1 MIYITF
7 LSAILL
13 SGVSAYYSII
23 GLTTIFMGAFWPI
36 VLMGIALEFAKLVAA
51 SWLYQNWGRASVLL
65 RIYLTSAV
73 LILVLITSMGIFGF
87 LAKSHIDATM
97 DNKTNA
103 TELETLNAEEKIIT
117 TRLNYLLARA
127 QALSRSDDKEI
138 ASNRIEREIKD
149 TQKQLSKLNQVK
161 SSLLKNENELI
172 AHIGPVFYL
181 AELFYN
187 DPQNSVDK
195 SVRLVIVAI
204 MFVFDPLAVLLFI
217 AGNMLATDKRRR
229 THPEEFIIPPPP
241 PPKPK
246 PVKIVET
253 PKAPI
258 DPPIDPPIASP
269 TVTPTDPQINRPVS
283 TPVASKPAESPV
295 SKETISADRI
305 APPAVKAP
313 ASTTVTVPPLPVN
326 SKPVTKPVI
335 SEAALAKMSY
345 QMSTKLMTENDV
357 VAAFKLF
364 YDRAPTAQED
374 LNIYKG
380 KSSKE
385 ILAIFYTAPEFL
397 ARPGVATLVLG
408 AAKKMQDLKN
418 KS

>member
-1 MIYITF
+1 MMYVTF

-13 SGVSAYYSII
+13 SAVSAYYSII

-36 VLMGIALEFAKLVAA
+36 VLMGVALEFAKLVAA
-51 SWLYQNWGRASVLL
+51 SWLYQNWRRASVLL

-87 LAKSHIDATM
+87 LAKSHIDSTM
-97 DNKTNA
+97 DNKSNA

-117 TRLNYLLARA
+117 SRLNYLLARA
-127 QALSRSDDKEI
+127 QTLSRSDDKEI

-195 SVRLVIVAI
+195 SVRLVIIAI

-229 THPEEFIIPPPP
+229 THPEEFIDPPPP
-241 PPKPK
+241 TPKPK

-253 PKAPI
+253 PNVSI
-258 DPPIDPPIASP
+258 TPPIDR
-269 TVTPTDPQINRPVS
+269 QINQPMS
-283 TPVASKPAESPV
+283 AATSAESQPAESLV
-295 SKETISADRI
+295 SKVDAATAGNTTIVKTPAA
-305 APPAVKAP
+305 APTTNAAPSPINPKA
-313 ASTTVTVPPLPVN
+313 T
-326 SKPVTKPVI
+326 TKPNI
-335 SEAALAKMSY
+335 TEEALAAMSL
-345 QMSTKLMTENDV
+345 QMSTKVMTDNDIA
-357 VAAFKLF
+357 AAFKLF
-364 YDRAPTAQED
+364 YDRAPTKQDD
-374 LNIYKG
+374 LSIYKG
-380 KSSKE
+380 MSSKQ
-385 ILAIFYTAPEFL
+385 ILEIFYTAPEFL